1 MSTVTDNLVT
11 RVSVLEERVSHQ
23 GTLLGQESTRTG
35 KLEER
40 MTAAE
45 KQAVHLETVVKTTG
59 RNVVVGV
66 TIALTVIGLLFKFFS
81 GA

>member
-1 MSTVTDNLVT
+1 MGE
-11 RVSVLEERVSHQ
+11 RMAVLEQRVATHEATLLVKRERVH
-23 GTLLGQESTRTG
+23 

-66 TIALTVIGLLFKFFS
+66 TLALTVIGLIFKFWTS
-81 GA
+81 

>member
-1 MSTVTDNLVT
+1 MSGTTMGE
-11 RVSVLEERVSHQ
+11 RMAVLEQRVAAHDAAMLVKRERV
-23 GTLLGQESTRTG
+23 G

-66 TIALTVIGLLFKFFS
+66 TIALTVIGLIFRFWTS
-81 GA
+81 